1 MIGERRKGTLKE
13 ASIESFVTAQVTS
26 RGLDG
31 RTAKAYHLD
40 LEHLYQWTS
49 KHGVEHID
57 EKAVESYLEYL
68 AKERKLKHFQ
78 GLNGEE
84 QQDGEEHTP
93 VNLFLL
99 SCSS

>member
-40 LEHLYQWTS
+40 LEHLRADPL
-49 KHGVEHID
+49 GGI
-57 EKAVESYLEYL
+57 L
-68 AKERKLKHFQ
+68 
-78 GLNGEE
+78 
-84 QQDGEEHTP
+84 DGHK
-93 VNLFLL
+93 
-99 SCSS
+99 